1 MGNRTKLTKLYLSQG
16 RTLYIIIMFRVVKLS
31 KPRMNEDTVHKE
43 DQYLNLFVGTYGVHR
58 MIVTHHSHLGHI
70 VAPPRRILLWS
81 NEFNEH
87 YKIADDM
94 VEGWHMFEQCEV
106 NTHIYT

>member
-1 MGNRTKLTKLYLSQG
+1 
-16 RTLYIIIMFRVVKLS
+16 
-31 KPRMNEDTVHKE
+31 MNEDTV
-43 DQYLNLFVGTYGVHR
+43 LFVGTYGVHR